1 MKLQLIR
8 DESEK
13 IEGYKS
19 VLSTSFMPPN
29 MDDVIDNSCES
40 VSLGDVL
47 DLYDSQT
54 RNNVLMAVL
63 KKLRINGEVFL
74 SGTEPRALCKM
85 YVNNILS
92 TENFSANLSI
102 TNSALELDQAVSLFQ
117 KIGLSVETSTLNG
130 YKYEIRARRSN

>member
-29 MDDVIDNSCES
+29 VDDVIDNSCES

-47 DLYDSQT
+47 DLYDQQT
-54 RNNVLMAVL
+54 RNNVLVSVL
-63 KKLRINGEVFL
+63 KKLRLNGEIFV

-85 YVNNILS
+85 YINNMLS
-92 TENFSANLSI
+92 TQSFSANLSI
-102 TNSALELDQAVSLFQ
+102 TNSALELDQAISLVEQ
-117 KIGLSVETSTLNG
+117 VGLSVETSKING
-130 YKYEIRARRSN
+130 YKYEIRARRTK

>member
-19 VLSTSFMPPN
+19 VLSTSFMSPN
-29 MDDVIDNSCES
+29 LDDVIDNSCES

-47 DLYDSQT
+47 DLYDQQT
-54 RNNVLMAVL
+54 RNNVLVSVL
-63 KKLRINGEVFL
+63 KKLRLNGEIFF

-85 YVNNILS
+85 YINNMLS
-92 TENFSANLSI
+92 TQSFSANLSI
-102 TNSALELDQAVSLFQ
+102 TNSALELDQAISLVEQ
-117 KIGLSVETSTLNG
+117 VGLSVETSKING
-130 YKYEIRARRSN
+130 YKYEIRARRTK